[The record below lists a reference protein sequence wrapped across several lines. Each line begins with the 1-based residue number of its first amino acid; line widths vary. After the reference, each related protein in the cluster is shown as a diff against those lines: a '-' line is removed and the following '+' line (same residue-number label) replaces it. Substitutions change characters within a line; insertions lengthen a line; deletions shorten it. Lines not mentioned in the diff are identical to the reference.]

1 VNTTGM
7 LARTRA
13 LHRSVMVDSCT
24 VTRVTQGILDE
35 LTGVYAVSMAT
46 VYTGP
51 CRVKPAQTSTVD
63 AAGIAVDTTRPTLDL
78 PWTAGSFLL
87 LPGDRVTVDT
97 GPLLGFGFE
106 VYAEEAGTTSTSRR
120 YTLEQKVTP
129 GGVPS

>member
-1 VNTTGM
+1 MNTTGL

-24 VTRVTQGILDE
+24 VTRVTPGILDE
-35 LTGVYAVSMAT
+35 LTGAYAVTTAT
-46 VYTGP
+46 IYTGP

-78 PWTAGSFLL
+78 PWTESFAV
-87 LPGDRVTVDT
+87 LPGDRVTVST
-97 GPLLGFGFE
+97 GPLIGFGFE

-129 GGVPS
+129 GGVPT